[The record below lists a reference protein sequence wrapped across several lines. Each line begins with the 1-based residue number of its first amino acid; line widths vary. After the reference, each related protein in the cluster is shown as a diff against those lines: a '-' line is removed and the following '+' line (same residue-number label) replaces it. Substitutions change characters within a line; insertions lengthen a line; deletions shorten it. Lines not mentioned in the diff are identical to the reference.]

1 MAIDMKLVHD
11 PIHGPIELDDF
22 AIKLVDTPEFQRL
35 RRITQLGLAFL
46 AYPSARHT
54 RFEHSLGTFHLA
66 KEIRRYN
73 PELGEGVI
81 YAALLHDLGHYPFSH
96 TLESLFPMHE
106 ENTLWMI
113 RHGEV
118 GDVLKERYS
127 IGEMERLLKHPVVSG
142 DIDSDRMDYLVRDAY
157 YTGAA
162 YGIVDLER
170 LIRNLRWMDG
180 KLVLLEKGITAGQS
194 LLLARAMMYP
204 TVYFHHTARIAGA
217 MLAKAVELERIGLEE
232 IRTMD
237 EIDLVS
243 RLRMSEKSEVR
254 ELISAIDDRRLYKRV
269 LYTREDPGEGVVSAV
284 KEGLEAEFGH
294 LVLVDYPPKPKFE
307 ERNAFVETCEEVK
320 RLSEVS
326 PLVRSLFEL
335 KDTHWRWGVYARSD
349 VKDAV
354 LRVLEKL
361 L

>member
-1 MAIDMKLVHD
+1 MKLVHD
-11 PIHGPIELDDF
+11 PIHGHIELDDF
-22 AIKLVDTPEFQRL
+22 ALKLVDTPEFQRL

-66 KEIRRYN
+66 KEMRRYN

-81 YAALLHDLGHYPFSH
+81 YAGLLHDLGHYPFSH
-96 TLESLFPMHE
+96 TLEGLYPRHE
-106 ENTLWMI
+106 DNTRWMI
-113 RHGEV
+113 RHCEV
-118 GDVLKERYS
+118 GDVLKECYS

-142 DIDSDRMDYLVRDAY
+142 DIDADRMDYLVRDAY

-180 KLVLLEKGITAGQS
+180 KLILLEKGITAGQS

-217 MLAKAVELERIGLEE
+217 MLGKAVKLERIGLEE

-243 RLRMSEKSEVR
+243 RLRASEKSEVR
-254 ELISAIDDRRLYKRV
+254 ELISAIDSRRLYKRV
-269 LYTREDPGEGVVSAV
+269 LWSGEPLDGDLL
-284 KEGLEAEFGH
+284 KELRTELEAEFGY
-294 LVLVDYPPKPKFE
+294 LALVDYPPRPKFE
-307 ERNAFVETCEEVK
+307 ERNAFVLVEGGLK
-320 RLSEVS
+320 RLSDVS

-335 KDTHWRWGVYARSD
+335 KDTHWRWGIYARED
-349 VKDAV
+349 VREKVSRA
-354 LRVLEKL
+354 LKKL